1 LNRLQQRAP
10 EGFRHL
16 EVPPDESFALEALHA
31 VVGLARSGDLEVLLP
46 SGERR
51 PLTATE
57 VIASH
62 HRRKRYLG
70 QRVLAELLG
79 GLRDQAPPTSTAP
92 IPAVNETDARQFIM
106 AQVGIRERVSLDE
119 LSRIYAEQHGGASPD
134 IRGYRAQL
142 APIAGR
148 LSETGLIRTL
158 HEANG
163 PVFVLAAAAPH
174 PAAP

>member
-1 LNRLQQRAP
+1 
-10 EGFRHL
+10 
-16 EVPPDESFALEALHA
+16 
-31 VVGLARSGDLEVLLP
+31 RSGDLEVLLP

-62 HRRKRYLG
+62 HRCNRYLK

-79 GLRDQAPPTSTAP
+79 GVRDEAPPPTNTAP
-92 IPAVNETDARQFIM
+92 TPPVNEIDARQFIM

-119 LSRIYAEQHGGASPD
+119 LSRIYAEQHGGPSSD
-134 IRGYRAQL
+134 IHGYRAQL
-142 APIAGR
+142 GPIAGR
-148 LSETGLIRTL
+148 LSETGLIRTV

-174 PAAP
+174 PATP

>member
-1 LNRLQQRAP
+1 VA
-10 EGFRHL
+10 
-16 EVPPDESFALEALHA
+16 PDEYFALEALHA

-51 PLTATE
+51 PLTAAE

-62 HRRKRYLG
+62 HRRNRYLS
-70 QRVLAELLG
+70 QRVLGELLG
-79 GLRDQAPPTSTAP
+79 GPREEAPPANTAP
-92 IPAVNETDARQFIM
+92 TPPVTETYARQFIM

-119 LSRIYAEQHGGASPD
+119 LSRIYAEQHGGPSPD
-134 IRGYRAQL
+134 VRAYRAQL
-142 APIAGR
+142 GPIAGR
-148 LSETGLIRTL
+148 LAETGLIRTV

-163 PVFVLAAAAPH
+163 PVFVLAGAAPQ